1 MASIVSLRNISKTYS
16 LSKGR
21 TLTALHEV
29 DLDVQR
35 GDFIVITGRS
45 GSGKTTLLNLAAGL
59 ARPTTGT
66 VEHDGGDLWA
76 MSDAEQ
82 SRLRNRRMGFV
93 FQFPSL
99 LPQLS
104 TLQNVTLPLE
114 FGDGDADGRQGSAE
128 ELLELVGLGQ
138 RLDSFPRELSAGQQQ
153 RVVIA
158 RALISSPDLLFAD
171 EPSSDLDED
180 TENEI
185 MSLFARVHR
194 ERGVTIVMVTHTR
207 QLVTFGTRHVQ
218 ITDGRVQEEVAAA
231 ASS

>member
-1 MASIVSLRNISKTYS
+1 VTSIVSLRNVSKTYS
-16 LSKGR
+16 LSKGH
-21 TLTALHEV
+21 TLTALHDI
-29 DLDVQR
+29 DLDVQH
-35 GDFIVITGRS
+35 GDFVVVTGRS

-59 ARPTTGT
+59 ARPSAGT
-66 VEHDGGDLWA
+66 VEHDGTDLWA

-114 FGDGDADGRQGSAE
+114 FGDGDTSDHSSAAAE
-128 ELLELVGLGQ
+128 FLELVGLGQ

-194 ERGVTIVMVTHTR
+194 ERGVTVVMVTHTR
-207 QLVTFGTRHVQ
+207 QLVSFGTRHVQ
-218 ITDGRVQEEVAAA
+218 IAEGRLMEEAVAGV
-231 ASS
+231 

>member
-1 MASIVSLRNISKTYS
+1 MTPIVSLRKVSKTYS

-21 TLTALHEV
+21 TLTALHGL
-29 DLDVQR
+29 DLEVQR
-35 GDFIVITGRS
+35 GDFVIITGRS

-59 ARPTTGT
+59 ARPTAGT
-66 VEHDGGDLWA
+66 VEHDGSDLWS

-114 FGDGDADGRQGSAE
+114 FGDDAGDRHESAE
-128 ELLELVGLGQ
+128 GLLELVGLGQ
-138 RLDSFPRELSAGQQQ
+138 RLDSYPRELSAGQQQ

-158 RALISSPDLLFAD
+158 RALISRPDLLFAD

-218 ITDGRVQEEVAAA
+218 IADGRVQEEAVAVV
-231 ASS
+231 SD